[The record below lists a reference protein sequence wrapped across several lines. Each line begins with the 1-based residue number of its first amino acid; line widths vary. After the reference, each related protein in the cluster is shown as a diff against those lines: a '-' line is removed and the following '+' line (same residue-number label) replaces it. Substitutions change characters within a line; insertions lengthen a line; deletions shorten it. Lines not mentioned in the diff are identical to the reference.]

1 MRRYPLSDIM
11 PKFMF
16 LHALAYVTESKP
28 EEFNQT
34 LRELLERY
42 PDTDVTPL
50 ASAWLKGMAQ
60 GQCSASAVLP

>member
-1 MRRYPLSDIM
+1 MYDAAYGAYMENDNDAVHGAYQEMMRRYPLSDIM

-34 LRELLERY
+34 LRG
-42 PDTDVTPL
+42 V
-50 ASAWLKGMAQ
+50 A
-60 GQCSASAVLP
+60 